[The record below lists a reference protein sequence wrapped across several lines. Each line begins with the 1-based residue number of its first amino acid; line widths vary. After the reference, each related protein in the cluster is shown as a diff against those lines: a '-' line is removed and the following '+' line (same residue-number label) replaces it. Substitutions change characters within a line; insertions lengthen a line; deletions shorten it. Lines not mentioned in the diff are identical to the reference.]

1 VLLVDDTPSNSR
13 MLKMLLEKRGFVC
26 DLAEDGAV
34 AVEMVKDNVAE
45 RGMMQDKAEASR
57 HAYKLI
63 FMDHQMPVM
72 DGLEATQTLRTACN
86 VSAIIVGC
94 TGNTDERDQAAFVA
108 AGADYVLPKP
118 VRLADVDKLVE
129 YCRYVVVLCVYYGPP
144 LSCRLTLCALTGRWR
159 SRRSP
164 TRSSS

>member
-1 VLLVDDTPSNSR
+1 
-13 MLKMLLEKRGFVC
+13 MLLEKRGFVC

-45 RGMMQDKAEASR
+45 RGMMEDKAEASR

-94 TGNTDERDQAAFVA
+94 TGNTDERDQASFVA

-129 YCRYVVVLCVYYGPP
+129 YCRYVVVP
-144 LSCRLTLCALTGRWR
+144 
-159 SRRSP
+159 
-164 TRSSS
+164 